1 VAAAAAAPR
10 GPTIAWWL
18 AAATLVLAPFV
29 ILPGAFDS
37 FRLPQRMVAEWLALA
52 SLVPLAIGVARVE
65 RPWARL
71 ATHPAALA
79 LAPLLAVATLSLAT
93 TTHPVHVRDALAD
106 LWIGAAAVVGWS
118 LGLATSRLRRLL
130 DLLVVPAT
138 AMAVLAVL
146 QRHDLWRPLAFRGVL
161 YGDRLEVTSL
171 AGNPADLGLYL
182 VLPCLV
188 VQARLAAGGGRRW
201 AWALA
206 GVCCVYALASTE
218 TISAVLALL
227 AGSALFWWRV
237 TPRRRLLVVLAAAI
251 VAVAALVAA
260 VGPLRARVVAKV
272 GELREGRVDDLLTG
286 RLDGWRV
293 AAALLAEHPWAG
305 VGHGAYRAEF
315 ARVKLHLLDAGV
327 AFYRRHANPSFV
339 NAHNEILEV
348 GADLGWPGLLA
359 LGWALVVAGRAWRR
373 RSRAL
378 LPVDSGLLWSGLG
391 ALALLCLT
399 QFPFRVGLI
408 AFPWLALL
416 AWGLVPDEATGE
428 AA

>member
-1 VAAAAAAPR
+1 VPAAAAAPG
-10 GPTIAWWL
+10 GPAIAWWL
-18 AAATLVLAPFV
+18 AAASLVLAPFV

-37 FRLPQRMVAEWLALA
+37 FRLPQRVVAEWLALA
-52 SLVPLAIGVARVE
+52 SLVPLAAGVARVQ

-71 ATHPAALA
+71 ASHPAALA
-79 LAPLLAVATLSLAT
+79 LAPLLVVATLSLAT
-93 TTHPVHVRDALAD
+93 TAHPVHVRDALAD
-106 LWIGAAAVVGWS
+106 LWIGAAALVGWS
-118 LGLATSRLRRLL
+118 LGLAAPRLRRLV

-146 QRHDLWRPLAFRGVL
+146 QRHDLWRPLGFRGVR

-171 AGNPADLGLYL
+171 AGNPADLGVYL

-188 VQARLAAGGGRRW
+188 AQARLAAGGRLRW

-206 GVCCVYALASTE
+206 GACCLYALASTE
-218 TISAVLALL
+218 TISAVLAVL
-227 AGSALFWWRV
+227 AGSALFWLRV
-237 TPRRRLLVVLAAAI
+237 TPRRRLLVLATAAI
-251 VAVAALVAA
+251 VAVTAVVAA
-260 VGPLRARVVAKV
+260 AGPLRARVVTKV

-315 ARVKLHLLDAGV
+315 ARVKLELLDAGV
-327 AFYRRHANPSFV
+327 AFYQGHVNPSFV
-339 NAHNEILEV
+339 NAHNEVLEV
-348 GADLGWPGLLA
+348 GAELGWPGLLA
-359 LGWALVVAGRAWRR
+359 LGWASMVAGRAWRR

-378 LPVDSGLLWSGLG
+378 LPAAAGLLWGGLG

-416 AWGLVPDEATGE
+416 AWGLVADENAGVAT
-428 AA
+428 